1 MKTIALPLLAAGALL
16 CLAGCSV
23 NLNLDLLG
31 SDTLQEVVL
40 LPSGARDKV
49 LLVDVSGTI
58 TAGDEGGLLSR
69 EKDLVSA
76 VYAQLSR
83 AAQDPAVRGVI
94 LRLDTPGGEVTASD
108 VIHHEI
114 LAFKKKTGAPVTALM
129 MSLAA
134 SGGYYIACAADR
146 IIAHPTTLT
155 GSIGVIAL
163 FPETAV
169 LLDKLGLR
177 MNVIKT
183 GALKDAGSL
192 FREMTD
198 GERELFQGLI
208 EDDYRVF
215 LEVVAAGRAGRL
227 TPEEVREL
235 ADGRVY
241 SGRQALELKL
251 VDALGYFDD
260 ALRATLDSAGIR
272 AARVIAYTRFPKS
285 RTNIY
290 AAARQAETLWEPGDW
305 TRGLSALRSGR
316 YYLWLPPAFRP

>member
-1 MKTIALPLLAAGALL
+1 MNTLALRLCAAGALL
-16 CLAGCSV
+16 SLAGCSL

-31 SDTLQEVVL
+31 T
-40 LPSGARDKV
+40 
-49 LLVDVSGTI
+49 
-58 TAGDEGGLLSR
+58 
-69 EKDLVSA
+69 
-76 VYAQLSR
+76 
-83 AAQDPAVRGVI
+83 
-94 LRLDTPGGEVTASD
+94 DTPGGEVTASD
-108 VIHHEI
+108 MIYHEI
-114 LAFKKKTGAPVTALM
+114 LNFKKKTGATVTALM

-177 MNVIKT
+177 MNVIKS

-198 GERELFQGLI
+198 G
-208 EDDYRVF
+208 DYRVF
-215 LEVVAAGRAGRL
+215 LEVV
-227 TPEEVREL
+227 

-260 ALRATLDSAGIR
+260 ALRATLEAAGIR

-290 AAARQAETLWEPGDW
+290 AASRQAEALWEPGDW
-305 TRGLSALRSGR
+305 TRGLSALKSGR
-316 YYLWLPPAFRP
+316 YCLWLPPAFRP